1 MSTHTTTQLE
11 SSLNQPKNEQQ
22 KFALIGVCR
31 DLRGIFSAALGSH
44 HYTLLFDYIY
54 PHHMTPLTKAAEM
67 YGDDPEVMNPLLKFY
82 TELVNSKGMRIKFPP
97 SSPNG
102 ILLFREISTVVVS
115 YGTF

>member
-1 MSTHTTTQLE
+1 
-11 SSLNQPKNEQQ
+11 
-22 KFALIGVCR
+22 
-31 DLRGIFSAALGSH
+31 
-44 HYTLLFDYIY
+44 
-54 PHHMTPLTKAAEM
+54 MTPLTKAAEM

-115 YGTF
+115 YGTVEN